1 MVGSGNKI
9 AIAYL
14 VMLQNIKGA
23 LLLRK
28 IEIPSRFENIRIDSV
43 AVPHMLNGSPHYA
56 TLKCEDPC
64 TANQIQL
71 E

>member
-1 MVGSGNKI
+1 MVGSGSKI

-14 VMLQNIKGA
+14 FMLQNIKGA

-28 IEIPSRFENIRIDSV
+28 IKIPSRFENVRIDSV
-43 AVPHMLNGSPHYA
+43 APPYMLNGSSHSA

-64 TANQIQL
+64 TANEI
-71 E
+71 